1 MAKEVIVSADRVK
14 KRKRFGRIVKLSL
27 LAILVFLMA
36 LYAVLSI
43 IYGAGKFTVSLDSN
57 RTFKSGL
64 VIYDDPTD
72 PFAKRKL
79 EADSIKFMDNIS
91 FKTLP
96 DASELDADGI
106 VGGHNGENH
115 IAYTFY
121 IENQKDLD
129 LNYWYELDVD
139 EVIKNVDEAIR
150 IRIYHNGKATTYAKR
165 SSLDNEPED
174 GTVPF
179 KNIPDA
185 EDTIILE
192 KDNILK
198 PDQRDRITIVVW
210 LEGDDP
216 ECTDPLIG
224 GELKMHMIIGGN
236 QVESKEEWKNEKEK
250 NK

>member
-1 MAKEVIVSADRVK
+1 MAKEIISNADKVN
-14 KRKRFGRIVKLSL
+14 KRKKITKVIKLSL
-27 LAILVFLMA
+27 LGIQLFLIA
-36 LYAVLSI
+36 LYVVLSI
-43 IYGAGKFTVSLDSN
+43 IYTAGKFTISLDSN
-57 RTFKSGL
+57 KTFKNGL

-72 PFAKRKL
+72 PFAKRRL

-96 DASELDADGI
+96 SADELDNDGI
-106 VGGHNGENH
+106 VGGHNGDNY

-121 IENQKDLD
+121 LENQKDKEIT
-129 LNYWYELDVD
+129 YWYEIDVD

-150 IRIYHNGKATTYAKR
+150 IRIYHNGKATTYAKK
-165 SSLDNEPED
+165 SSLDNEPEH

-179 KNIPDA
+179 KEIPDA
-185 EDTIILE
+185 EETIILE
-192 KDNILK
+192 NVDGLK
-198 PDQRDRITIVVW
+198 PGQRDRITIVVW

-236 QVESKEEWKNEKEK
+236 HKEVNEE
-250 NK
+250 